1 VRLAA
6 RSTWDAAVEPFS
18 RVGLCTVQHLG
29 RKACLTFSAACLRL
43 VIDTL
48 SPAPVIDLAAVELG
62 GEVLSPAEAG
72 RWAVGLGGQHQLNAA
87 PNPSKDSATP
97 PRPLTPW

>member
-1 VRLAA
+1 MRLAG

-48 SPAPVIDLAAVELG
+48 SPAPVIDRD
-62 GEVLSPAEAG
+62 EVYLDRLVSVSMICPQTYVSAKAPLSRRRNCLDLWIG
-72 RWAVGLGGQHQLNAA
+72 VSRGLLFT
-87 PNPSKDSATP
+87 S
-97 PRPLTPW
+97 